1 MVKFIKT
8 VVVTLLFILG
18 ITFSMEN
25 AEPLRLKYYFGIQTP
40 EIPLFLLVLFAVLI
54 GVLLAGLGFLFD
66 QWSLKRAL
74 REKDR
79 EIASLEREVKEYRDR
94 EAHSGGARVKE
105 EI

>member
-1 MVKFIKT
+1 MIKVLKT
-8 VVVTLLFILG
+8 VFVTLLFILG

-25 AEPLRLKYYFGIQTP
+25 AEPLRLRYYFGLETP
-40 EIPLFLLVLFAVLI
+40 PIPLFLLVLFAVLL

-79 EIASLEREVKEYRDR
+79 AIASLEREIQAFGER
-94 EAHSGGARVKE
+94 EGQSGGAGIKE
-105 EI
+105 RI